1 MTTKQSKEKNKGE
14 TKAQL
19 VKKMLFAFEAK
30 RRGRMS
36 AEDFKTMNVQLR
48 ASPFVRRPVTLF
60 DTDPH
65 DSIITADADPTD
77 MIHMY
82 DSDPTDRILPS
93 LG

>member
-1 MTTKQSKEKNKGE
+1 MTTKQSPKKVKGE

-30 RRGRMS
+30 RRGSLS

-60 DTDPH
+60 DTDPY
-65 DSIITADADPTD
+65 DSIITADKDPTD